1 MHTKWKELQGH
12 YAAILPCKNQN
23 TTYLFSLDAESVAAA
38 MERVMSCPDIKH
50 HVDKMA
56 AILRTRKESPAKVT
70 FRVCSYSKWLKFL
83 PRNLKRRQLC
93 APILAEVFQK
103 VPVKLNKLLINF
115 YIL

>member
-1 MHTKWKELQGH
+1 
-12 YAAILPCKNQN
+12 
-23 TTYLFSLDAESVAAA
+23 LFSLDVKSVAAA

-70 FRVCSYSKWLKFL
+70 LRVCSYSKWLKFL
-83 PRNLKRRQLC
+83 PRNLKSRQLC

-103 VPVKLNKLLINF
+103 VLVKLNKLLINF
-115 YIL
+115 